1 MINRHNGNII
11 VLLVVNSRYERYV
24 LAGRAIR
31 RLVTLSDRVE
41 DLVNEA
47 DCRAC
52 IELDLDDDDHS
63 VFTEELCLFK
73 AMLRMITY

>member
-1 MINRHNGNII
+1 MVILI
-11 VLLVVNSRYERYV
+11 LLLSVVNSRYEKYV
-24 LAGRAIR
+24 LAGCAIR

-47 DCRAC
+47 DHHAC
-52 IELDLDDDDHS
+52 IELNSDDNDHS